1 MYTNIVPGT
10 SANGTVTPGL
20 GGTLIFEPT
29 PGFTGVATFDYV
41 VCEIPSGLC
50 DTATVEVTVLPTGSP
65 NTVLASDD
73 YNTTVGVNTAIGN
86 VLTNDVNPDGP
97 QAALA
102 VNPQNNVPVTGG
114 IITIL
119 SNGNYSFTP
128 TS

>member
-1 MYTNIVPGT
+1 
-10 SANGTVTPGL
+10 
-20 GGTLIFEPT
+20 
-29 PGFTGVATFDYV
+29 
-41 VCEIPSGLC
+41 
-50 DTATVEVTVLPTGSP
+50 LPTGSP